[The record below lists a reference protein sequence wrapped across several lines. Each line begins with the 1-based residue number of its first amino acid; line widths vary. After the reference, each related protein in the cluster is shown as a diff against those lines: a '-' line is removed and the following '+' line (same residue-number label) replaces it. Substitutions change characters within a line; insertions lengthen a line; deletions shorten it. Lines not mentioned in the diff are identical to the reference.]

1 MGRANKNTISHTDSR
16 YYLAVDGNEKIQK
29 RTLMGALAIDAASI
43 MSITSVKNAYFPSIS
58 RLSYLDYS
66 GKLLYCAETQIERGA
81 QAGVFGA
88 IAWAET
94 YFDCRS

>member
-1 MGRANKNTISHTDSR
+1 MGRANKNTTTHTNNR
-16 YYLAVDGNEKIQK
+16 YYRAVDGNEKIQK
-29 RTLMGALAIDAASI
+29 RTLMDALAIDATSI
-43 MSITSVKNAYFPSIS
+43 MSITSVKNAYFPSIT

-81 QAGVFGA
+81 QAGVLGA
-88 IAWAET
+88 IAGADT

>member
-1 MGRANKNTISHTDSR
+1 MGRANKNATTHTDNR
-16 YYLAVDGNEKIQK
+16 YYRAVDGNEKIQK
-29 RTLMGALAIDAASI
+29 RTLMDALAIDAASI

-81 QAGVFGA
+81 QAGVLGA
-88 IAWAET
+88 IAGAQALT
-94 YFDCRS
+94 I